1 MSKDSMNGAQNTTT
15 ADHVGNPQASGEQ
28 AGKAAQGRPV
38 VLQVLPALVTG
49 GAERGAIDVAAAL
62 HQAGGTPLVA
72 SAGGP
77 MARELERWRIP
88 HFTLPLD
95 SKNPLVMRR
104 NVDRLSRIIRE
115 HNVDIVHARSRAPA
129 WSALGAARRTGVPFM
144 TTFHAPYNFS
154 GKLKRFYNSVM
165 AKGDRVI
172 AISEFIRDHILASY
186 EIDPARIRVI
196 HRGIDINNFSPDRVS
211 PERVI
216 QLAKAWR
223 LPDDHQ
229 VIMLP
234 GRLTR
239 WKGQT
244 VLIDALAKLGRRDVL
259 CLMVGSDQGRTGYR
273 QELEEQTKRLG
284 LESVVR
290 LVDHC
295 NDMPAAYMLAD
306 VVVSASSDPEAFGR
320 VIVEAQAM
328 GRPVIVTNHGAVRE
342 TVIAGET
349 AWAVPPNDADALAEA
364 LADALGLD
372 ADQRA
377 ILGERAMNYVNARFT
392 RDRMCSD
399 TLAVYDE
406 LLAEKNAHKG

>member
-1 MSKDSMNGAQNTTT
+1 MNGAQNTTT
-15 ADHVGNPQASGEQ
+15 ADHNGNPKASGSEADKPGQ
-28 AGKAAQGRPV
+28 RGRPV

-88 HFTLPLD
+88 HFTMPLD

-172 AISEFIRDHILASY
+172 AISEFIRDHILANY

-295 NDMPAAYMLAD
+295 NDMAAAYMLAD

-377 ILGERAMNYVNARFT
+377 ILGERAMTYVNARFT

-399 TLAVYDE
+399 TLAVYNE
-406 LLAEKNAHKG
+406 LLAEKKRA